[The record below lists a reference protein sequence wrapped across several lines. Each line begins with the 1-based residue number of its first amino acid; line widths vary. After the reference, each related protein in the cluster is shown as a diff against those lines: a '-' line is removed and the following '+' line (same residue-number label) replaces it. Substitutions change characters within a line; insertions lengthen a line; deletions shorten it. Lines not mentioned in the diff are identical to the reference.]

1 MTAARTL
8 REIRR
13 QGLIYAGLAPF
24 VVIALFP
31 ICWMVITAFKQDA
44 DLYRMDGNPFWFHLP
59 PTSSTSRASSG
70 GRTSPRSSSTPCSW
84 RSTWSRSP
92 C

>member
-1 MTAARTL
+1 VSYTCPVGDRALTGRDEWRKRDVTAARTL

-44 DLYRMDGNPFWFHLP
+44 DPY
-59 PTSSTSRASSG
+59 
-70 GRTSPRSSSTPCSW
+70 
-84 RSTWSRSP
+84 RSP
-92 C
+92 CRSISTPSPTRPRGARRW